1 MRTGGHPQA
10 LGGEPMSEMILACP
24 ECDSSD
30 VYRRTFSVS
39 SHPTDDARYRCQSCC
54 ARFDEPTR
62 RARKTSGPSINK
74 GTLARRLM
82 DADADEVSA
91 Q

>member
-1 MRTGGHPQA
+1 MRAGGCSQA

-39 SHPTDDARYRCQSCC
+39 SDATDGARYRCQGCC
-54 ARFDEPTR
+54 AHFDEPTR
-62 RARKTSGPSINK
+62 RARKTSRPSVSK
-74 GTLARRLM
+74 GTLVRRLM
-82 DADADEVSA
+82 DADPDEVSA
-91 Q
+91 R